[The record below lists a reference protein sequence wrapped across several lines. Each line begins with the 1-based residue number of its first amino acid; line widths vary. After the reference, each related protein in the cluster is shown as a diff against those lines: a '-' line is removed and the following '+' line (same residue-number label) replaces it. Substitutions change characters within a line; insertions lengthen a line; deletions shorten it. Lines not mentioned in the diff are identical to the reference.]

1 MYSLKHKEEKKNQ
14 SSHPTQDA
22 VNDSHPIT
30 SKIAEL
36 RKNFQ
41 QPDAQTVRPRVAP
54 RPLAF
59 RPQAPLRTEP
69 FQQTMKSPVASEPVT
84 PANTTINS
92 STRTSTKTTTGDTQ
106 TPKAAPAP
114 TSTPASTNSVKKP
127 FTLYRADN
135 RSFDELQKS
144 SPEGF
149 KAWVH
154 LDSEKAR
161 KFASV
166 FMGNDNVESLPK
178 HIIDEINKWKKG
190 GTPKLSDLSTF
201 IKYTKDRST
210 VWVSTAVNTEAG
222 GQSAG
227 APLYEISMELYEFE
241 VDKGKLV
248 PLPNGRTRNMKPSIL
263 LNAQNL
269 EDATIIALNHGPV
282 DDAEISFL
290 TTIPMKKLNPY
301 RR

>member
-1 MYSLKHKEEKKNQ
+1 MYCLKQKEEKKNP
-14 SSHPTQDA
+14 SFRPTQDT
-22 VNDSHPIT
+22 VNSENVIT
-30 SKIAEL
+30 SRIAEL

-41 QPDAQTVRPRVAP
+41 QPDSQTQTMRPCVAP
-54 RPLAF
+54 RPLYSLLKT
-59 RPQAPLRTEP
+59 RP
-69 FQQTMKSPVASEPVT
+69 FQQATKAPMAS
-84 PANTTINS
+84 A
-92 STRTSTKTTTGDTQ
+92 STSIKTSVSDIRN
-106 TPKAAPAP
+106 PKATP
-114 TSTPASTNSVKKP
+114 TSTPALTGVKKS

-135 RSFDELQKS
+135 RNFEELQKN

-166 FMGNDNVESLPK
+166 FLGNDNVENLPK
-178 HIIDEINKWKKG
+178 HIIDEINKWKKA

-210 VWVSTAVNTEAG
+210 VWVSTAVNTEVG
-222 GQSAG
+222 GQSSG
-227 APLYEISMELYEFE
+227 APLYEISMELYEFG

-248 PLPNGRTRNMKPSIL
+248 PLPNGRMGNMKPSIL
-263 LNAQNL
+263 LDTQNL

-282 DDAEISFL
+282 NDAEMSFL
-290 TTIPMKKLNPY
+290 TTIPMSCLKSYK
-301 RR
+301 R

>member
-1 MYSLKHKEEKKNQ
+1 MMYCLKQKEEKKNP
-14 SSHPTQDA
+14 SSRPAQDI
-22 VNDSHPIT
+22 VNGEQVIT
-30 SKIAEL
+30 SRIAEL

-41 QPDAQTVRPRVAP
+41 QSDVQTVRPHIASR
-54 RPLAF
+54 
-59 RPQAPLRTEP
+59 PLRTAP
-69 FQQTMKSPVASEPVT
+69 FQQATKAPLDSASTFVK
-84 PANTTINS
+84 
-92 STRTSTKTTTGDTQ
+92 TSASDIQ
-106 TPKAAPAP
+106 NPKATP
-114 TSTPASTNSVKKP
+114 TSTPVPANGVKKP

-135 RSFDELQKS
+135 RRFEELQES

-166 FMGNDNVESLPK
+166 FLGNDNVESLPK
-178 HIIDEINKWKKG
+178 HIVDEINKWKKA

-222 GQSAG
+222 GQSSG
-227 APLYEISMELYEFE
+227 APLYEISMALYEFG

-248 PLPNGRTRNMKPSIL
+248 PLPNGRTGNMKPSIL
-263 LNAQNL
+263 LDTQNL

-282 DDAEISFL
+282 NDAEMSFL
-290 TTIPMKKLNPY
+290 TTIPMKNLKPY
-301 RR
+301 NKMMS

>member
-1 MYSLKHKEEKKNQ
+1 MYSLKQKEEKKNQ
-14 SSHPTQDA
+14 SPRPDQDT
-22 VNDSHPIT
+22 VNGEHVIT

-41 QPDAQTVRPRVAP
+41 QTDAQAVRPRIAS
-54 RPLAF
+54 RPLRAV
-59 RPQAPLRTEP
+59 P
-69 FQQTMKSPVASEPVT
+69 FQQATKTPVASAVNI
-84 PANTTINS
+84 PASTT
-92 STRTSTKTTTGDTQ
+92 TKTSVSNTQ
-106 TPKAAPAP
+106 TPKAIP
-114 TSTPASTNSVKKP
+114 TSTPVPANGVKKP

-135 RSFDELQKS
+135 RSFAELQKS

-166 FMGNDNVESLPK
+166 FLGSDNVESLPK
-178 HIIDEINKWKKG
+178 HIIDEINKWKKA

-222 GQSAG
+222 GQSSG
-227 APLYEISMELYEFE
+227 APLYEISMELYEFG
-241 VDKGKLV
+241 VDKGKLI
-248 PLPNGRTRNMKPSIL
+248 PLPNGRTGNMKPSIL
-263 LNAQNL
+263 LDTQNL
-269 EDATIIALNHGPV
+269 EDATVIALNHGPV
-282 DDAEISFL
+282 NDAEMSFL
-290 TTIPMKKLNPY
+290 TTIPMSSLKPYKK
-301 RR
+301 

>member
-1 MYSLKHKEEKKNQ
+1 MHSFKQKEENKNQ
-14 SSHPTQDA
+14 SSRPNQDV
-22 VNDSHPIT
+22 VNDSHAT
-30 SKIAEL
+30 SSKIAEL

-41 QPDAQTVRPRVAP
+41 QSDSNGGFQTVRPRIAP
-54 RPLAF
+54 RPLTL
-59 RPQAPLRTEP
+59 RPQAPLRTEA
-69 FQQTMKSPVASEPVT
+69 FQQTTKAPVASEKVI
-84 PANTTINS
+84 PASTTAVNTQNS
-92 STRTSTKTTTGDTQ
+92 
-106 TPKAAPAP
+106 KAAP
-114 TSTPASTNSVKKP
+114 TPTNSAKKP

-135 RSFDELQKS
+135 RSLKELQTS

-166 FMGNDNVESLPK
+166 FLGNDNVESLPK
-178 HIIDEINKWKKG
+178 HIIDEINKWKKA

-222 GQSAG
+222 GQSSG
-227 APLYEISMELYEFE
+227 APLYEVSMELYEIG
-241 VDKGKLV
+241 VDKGKLI
-248 PLPNGRTRNMKPSIL
+248 PLPNGRTGNMKPSIL
-263 LNAQNL
+263 LDTPNL

-282 DDAEISFL
+282 NDAEISFL
-290 TTIPMKKLNPY
+290 TTIPMNNLKPY
-301 RR
+301 KR

>member
-1 MYSLKHKEEKKNQ
+1 MYSLKQKEEKKNH
-14 SSHPTQDA
+14 SPRPTQNT
-22 VNDSHPIT
+22 VNGDHAIT
-30 SKIAEL
+30 PRIAEL

-41 QPDAQTVRPRVAP
+41 QLNSQTVRPRVAP
-54 RPLAF
+54 RPLHS
-59 RPQAPLRTEP
+59 LSKTGP
-69 FQQTMKSPVASEPVT
+69 FQQATKAPIASEIITPVS
-84 PANTTINS
+84 AA
-92 STRTSTKTTTGDTQ
+92 TKTFTSNTQ
-106 TPKAAPAP
+106 NPKVTP
-114 TSTPASTNSVKKP
+114 TSTSAPTNGVKKS

-135 RSFDELQKS
+135 RSFEELQKS

-166 FMGNDNVESLPK
+166 FLGNDNVESLPK

-222 GQSAG
+222 GQSSG
-227 APLYEISMELYEFE
+227 APLYEISMELYEFG

-248 PLPNGRTRNMKPSIL
+248 PLPNGRTGNMKPSIHL
-263 LNAQNL
+263 DTQNL
-269 EDATIIALNHGPV
+269 ADATIIALNHGPV
-282 DDAEISFL
+282 NDAEMSFL
-290 TTIPMKKLNPY
+290 TTIPMSNLKPY

>member
-1 MYSLKHKEEKKNQ
+1 MYCLKQKEEKKNP
-14 SSHPTQDA
+14 SSRPTQNT
-22 VNDSHPIT
+22 VNSENVIT
-30 SKIAEL
+30 SRIAEL

-41 QPDAQTVRPRVAP
+41 QPDSQTQTVRPCVAP
-54 RPLAF
+54 RPLYSLLKT
-59 RPQAPLRTEP
+59 RP
-69 FQQTMKSPVASEPVT
+69 FQQATKAPMAS
-84 PANTTINS
+84 A
-92 STRTSTKTTTGDTQ
+92 STSIKTSVSDIRN
-106 TPKAAPAP
+106 PKATP
-114 TSTPASTNSVKKP
+114 TSTPALTNGVKKS

-135 RSFDELQKS
+135 RNFDELQKN

-166 FMGNDNVESLPK
+166 FLGNDNVENLPK

-222 GQSAG
+222 GQSSG
-227 APLYEISMELYEFE
+227 APLYEISMELYEFR

-248 PLPNGRTRNMKPSIL
+248 PLPNGRTGNMKPSIL
-263 LNAQNL
+263 LDTKNL

-282 DDAEISFL
+282 NDAEMSFL
-290 TTIPMKKLNPY
+290 TTIPMSCLKSYK
-301 RR
+301 R